1 MHQNNGDITQRLQR
15 WSTGNRADENEL
27 FDAVFPNLK
36 RLARY
41 LMKRERSGH
50 PLEPTELVNQIYF
63 PLAAARKRI
72 WQNRQH
78 FFAVAARAMRRYLI
92 DYARAR
98 GNVQFVK
105 FEEGG
110 DGDGISGDSTN
121 LELLVCIGCLL
132 DQLADTNPEW
142 FMLVKLKYFVGL
154 TDEEAAE
161 TLGIKLRTMQ
171 RMWAG
176 ARQWLFDR
184 TGYRVSTKSRSLTGV
199 CRVHF
204 GAQ

>member
-1 MHQNNGDITQRLQR
+1 MHQNCGDITQRLQR

-36 RLARY
+36 RLAHY

-63 PLAAARKRI
+63 PLTAARKRI

-98 GNVQFVK
+98 GNAQFVTL
-105 FEEGG
+105 EEGG
-110 DGDGISGDSTN
+110 DAEGVSGDSTN
-121 LELLVCIGCLL
+121 LELLVCIGCIL

-142 FMLVKLKYFVGL
+142 FTLVKLKYFVGL
-154 TDEEAAE
+154 TDKEAAE

-184 TGYRVSTKSRSLTGV
+184 TRTRLSTKSRSMTKGCLV
-199 CRVHF
+199 LF
-204 GAQ
+204 